1 MGILPNRLFDSVVIA
16 KQGGT
21 LVNVASTDTVGAIYE
36 LVDKLNAGLIHGF
49 AVDRWSISWCFG
61 GFVYL
66 VGKNVS
72 WYKKKN

>member
-36 LVDKLNAGLIHGF
+36 LVDKLNGGLIHGF
-49 AVDRWSISWCFG
+49 AVDR
-61 GFVYL
+61 
-66 VGKNVS
+66 
-72 WYKKKN
+72 